1 MNTTYMMSLP
11 VMAAVCALVGSG
23 LIFSYSVNAQQN
35 TARPILQCFHEGAAV
50 ITAPRVDDFSMKQ
63 AGIFVEARWT
73 NPLTKEQEILVTT
86 LPCLFH
92 TTAPPLRSR
101 AAN

>member
-1 MNTTYMMSLP
+1 MNTLYITSLSI
-11 VMAAVCALVGSG
+11 VASVCVLVGSG

-50 ITAPRVDDFSMKQ
+50 ITAPQVNDFSMKQ
-63 AGIFVEARWT
+63 TGMFVEARWT
-73 NPLTKEQEILVTT
+73 NPLTKEQEVLVTT
-86 LPCLFH
+86 LPCMFH
-92 TTAPPLRSR
+92 LTTPPVGTR